1 MTNNIAQADQEML
14 STIKR
19 HAGLGVALGIGIVIA
34 GVLAVISPFIAGLSV
49 TIAVGMLLIASGVSR
64 LFLAFKMGSFGRG
77 LLMFVLGVLT
87 LVAGGYVVAR
97 PGMGLATLTLVL
109 AAYLFVDGVFE
120 IIWAVRLRPIKGW
133 GWTLFSGIA
142 SLVLGILIWRQFP
155 VSGMWAVGT
164 LAGIHM
170 IFAGSSIASLCRAA
184 RSGAEVL
191 AT

>member
-1 MTNNIAQADQEML
+1 ML

-19 HAGLGVALGIGIVIA
+19 SAGLGMVLGIGIAIA

-49 TIAVGMLLIASGVSR
+49 TIAVGVLLVLSGISR

-77 LLMFVLGVLT
+77 LLMFVLGLVT
-87 LVAGGYVVAR
+87 LVAGGYMLAR
-97 PGMGLATLTLVL
+97 PGIGLQTLTLVL

-120 IIWAVRLRPIKGW
+120 IIYASKLRPIKGW

-142 SLVLGILIWRQFP
+142 ALVLGIMIWRQFP

-164 LAGIHM
+164 IAGIHM
-170 IFAGSSIASLCRAA
+170 IFAGSSMASLSRAA
-184 RSGAEVL
+184 RSDAKD
-191 AT
+191 AMAA

>member
-1 MTNNIAQADQEML
+1 ML

-120 IIWAVRLRPIKGW
+120 IIWAFRLRPIKGW